1 MQNTKVSALE
11 KESAD
16 SQEGQVG
23 FYFVLDLFDLFR
35 KTHELV
41 ASFVRQLFI
50 AGYAE
55 HSGFIAARLA
65 DVAEN
70 KANERIILDVTAK
83 RH

>member
-1 MQNTKVSALE
+1 M
-11 KESAD
+11 
-16 SQEGQVG
+16 G
-23 FYFVLDLFDLFR
+23 FYFILDLFDLFG

-41 ASFVRQLFI
+41 TSFVCQLFI

-55 HSGFIAARLA
+55 HSGFIAALLA

-70 KANERIILDVTAK
+70 KANERISLDVTAK